1 MVNLD
6 SKRSGPIEVDP
17 RTWQRF
23 GYVEANEEEAI
34 HAG

>member
-17 RTWQRF
+17 KTWRRF
-23 GYVEANEEEAI
+23 GYVEAHEAG
-34 HAG
+34 AAETV